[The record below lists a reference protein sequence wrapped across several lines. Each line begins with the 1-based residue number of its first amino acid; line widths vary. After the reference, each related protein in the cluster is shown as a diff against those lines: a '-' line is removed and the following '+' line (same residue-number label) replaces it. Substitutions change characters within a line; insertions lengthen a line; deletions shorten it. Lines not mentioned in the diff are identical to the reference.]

1 MESQITIDEIIFFQK
16 NYISGYILA
25 QCEGLHPMCPANAYT
40 LVRATLHCQDTV
52 GIMLLDFL
60 CLTKPSK
67 RAVRRE

>member
-1 MESQITIDEIIFFQK
+1 MSESAEAASSLSEGTD
-16 NYISGYILA
+16 NSP
-25 QCEGLHPMCPANAYT
+25 GLHPMCPANAYT